1 MRILFLNSYFPP
13 EKIAATYLFDNLN
26 RAFAD
31 TGFEMTV
38 YTPIPT
44 RGVSAEVR
52 NEYKRRRIETCY
64 DGKMTVRRFGMMREG
79 HNPVLRAFRYT
90 LCCVR
95 QFSWAVFSGEARRCD
110 VMFISSTPPIQGAM
124 AALVKRFTHKPFVY
138 NLQDIFPDSLAGTGL
153 THKGSL
159 LWKIGR
165 WIENFT
171 YRHADRI
178 IVISEDFKRN
188 LLSKGVPEDKI
199 EVIYNWVD
207 ENAVVPVA
215 RKDNPLFDEFG
226 LDRSKFYIVY
236 AGNLGAA
243 QNIDIILQA
252 AQSTRYLPDLQY
264 LIFGS
269 EEQSEPYKKRVA
281 ELNLQNLRILPIQ
294 PYERVSFVYGLGNAA
309 VVSCKK
315 GFGGIA
321 MPSKTW
327 SILSAGTAVLAS
339 FDTGTDMQRI
349 IEGNDIGLFTQAEDL
364 NAFTAAIRKLYDD
377 PQRCASMG
385 KRGRDYILTHLT
397 REIGTSRFV
406 KVLNYFA
413 K

>member
-1 MRILFLNSYFPP
+1 MKILFLPAYFHP
-13 EKIAATYLFDNLN
+13 EKAASSYLSEN
-26 RAFAD
+26 RNHVFAD

-138 NLQDIFPDSLAGTGL
+138 NLQDIFPDSLVGTGL

-236 AGNLGAA
+236 AGNLGRPK
-243 QNIDIILQA
+243 I
-252 AQSTRYLPDLQY
+252 
-264 LIFGS
+264 
-269 EEQSEPYKKRVA
+269 
-281 ELNLQNLRILPIQ
+281 
-294 PYERVSFVYGLGNAA
+294 
-309 VVSCKK
+309 
-315 GFGGIA
+315 
-321 MPSKTW
+321 
-327 SILSAGTAVLAS
+327 
-339 FDTGTDMQRI
+339 
-349 IEGNDIGLFTQAEDL
+349 
-364 NAFTAAIRKLYDD
+364 
-377 PQRCASMG
+377 
-385 KRGRDYILTHLT
+385 
-397 REIGTSRFV
+397 
-406 KVLNYFA
+406 
-413 K
+413 